1 MLITRSNASSPLPE
15 PLMFPLTLA
24 PCPDAG
30 EVFSVFSVSDAA
42 EDDDEA

>member
-30 EVFSVFSVSDAA
+30 EVFSVSDAA